1 MLQNATTM
9 QGNNVEGNLEKV
21 AYEAARH
28 QKRQQNLKYEAAE
41 AAKRQQ
47 NRQYEASAAAKREQN
62 R

>member
-9 QGNNVEGNLEKV
+9 QGNSVEGNLEKV

-28 QKRQQNLKYEAAE
+28 QKRQQNLQYEAAG

-47 NRQYEASAAAKREQN
+47 NRQNEAAEAAKR
-62 R
+62 